1 MSSIIRE
8 PGSRAEGR
16 IGVTPPLQTLPMSPV
31 SKMSTMTSTLMHA
44 TATAPALRFEPSTC
58 RPTLVLAAPEAT
70 AGHTHGRPAR
80 TDAGVYRRRRLVAVA
95 MVFGVVL
102 GVMSFGREAGAN
114 RTAEAEAAAAVT
126 VVVQPGDTLWDIA
139 RTLAPGSDPR
149 PLADA
154 LSDLAGGTS
163 LQPGQ
168 RIVVPG
174 GLLD

>member
-1 MSSIIRE
+1 
-8 PGSRAEGR
+8 
-16 IGVTPPLQTLPMSPV
+16 MSPV

-44 TATAPALRFEPSTC
+44 TATGSDLRFEPRIF
-58 RPTLVLAAPEAT
+58 RPTIVLPAQRGTEPAAAV
-70 AGHTHGRPAR
+70 RPVRA
-80 TDAGVYRRRRLVAVA
+80 DAGVYRRRRLVAIT
-95 MVFGVVL
+95 MVVGVVL
-102 GVMSFGREAGAN
+102 GLLSFGREAGAN

-139 RTLAPGSDPR
+139 RSLAPGEDPR
-149 PLADA
+149 PLADS

>member
-1 MSSIIRE
+1 
-8 PGSRAEGR
+8 
-16 IGVTPPLQTLPMSPV
+16 MSPV

-44 TATAPALRFEPSTC
+44 TATGSDLRFEPRIF
-58 RPTLVLAAPEAT
+58 RPTIVLPTQTVAEPVAAV
-70 AGHTHGRPAR
+70 RPVRA
-80 TDAGVYRRRRLVAVA
+80 DAGVYRRRRLVAIA
-95 MVFGVVL
+95 MVVGVVL
-102 GVMSFGREAGAN
+102 GLLSFGREAGAN

-139 RTLAPGSDPR
+139 RSLAPGEDPR
-149 PLADA
+149 PLADS

>member
-1 MSSIIRE
+1 
-8 PGSRAEGR
+8 
-16 IGVTPPLQTLPMSPV
+16 MSPV

-44 TATAPALRFEPSTC
+44 TATGSDLRFEPRTF
-58 RPTLVLAAPEAT
+58 RPTIVL
-70 AGHTHGRPAR
+70 PAR
-80 TDAGVYRRRRLVAVA
+80 RVTEPVAAARPVRADAGVYRRRRLVAIA
-95 MVFGVVL
+95 MAVGVVL
-102 GVMSFGREAGAN
+102 GLLSFGREAGAN

-139 RTLAPGSDPR
+139 RSLAPGEDPR
-149 PLADA
+149 PLADS